1 MYSCAPECVEAR
13 AEQSFLTVETL
24 EMKTVITISIVLA
37 AVVVISVA
45 CGSKSGSQNSSTSVP
60 GKVIKTVPI
69 GNNLTMSLSSSTGA
83 LKTGDQE
90 VTVSITDA
98 SGKFV
103 DLGAMS
109 LNFHMDRMG
118 TMAEMNDGVTFTTTS
133 TPGVCQGKVKL
144 ESVGE
149 WQGQFAYEGPAGK
162 GKTTF
167 TVTAR

>member
-1 MYSCAPECVEAR
+1 M
-13 AEQSFLTVETL
+13 T
-24 EMKTVITISIVLA
+24 
-37 AVVVISVA
+37 
-45 CGSKSGSQNSSTSVP
+45 
-60 GKVIKTVPI
+60 
-69 GNNLTMSLSSSTGA
+69 LSSPTGS
-83 LKTGDQE
+83 LKRGDQE
-90 VTVSITDA
+90 VTVSITDT

-103 DLGAMS
+103 DVGAMS

-133 TPGVCQGKVKL
+133 TPGICQGKVNI
-144 ESVGE
+144 ESGGE